1 MSRWIYL
8 LFSYA
13 VIVEIVPAVQL
24 DLYRT
29 GIAQT
34 PGTIA
39 VGCVVGLLAF
49 RLLSY
54 FKSRSITAPKDFRL
68 FFFFCGC
75 LIVAVFLV
83 VPWISWIA
91 DLTGLAVLHVVPSWR
106 GALLY
111 IDFVRFGL
119 YAIVALVVAMCEWP
133 FVWPVVPINAQGYP
147 AKPNSRLGADAQA
160 RRST

>member
-8 LFSYA
+8 LFAYA
-13 VIVEIVPAVQL
+13 VIVEIAPDVQQ
-24 DLYRT
+24 DIYRT
-29 GIAQT
+29 GVSKV

-39 VGCVVGLLAF
+39 IGCVVGLLAF

-54 FKSRSITAPKDFRL
+54 FKSRSITAPKNFRF

-83 VPWISWIA
+83 MPFVSWSA
-91 DLTGLAVLHVVPSWR
+91 EVTGFAALHVIPYWLD
-106 GALLY
+106 AFLY

-119 YAIVALVVAMCEWP
+119 YALAVLVVSVCEWP
-133 FVWPVVPINAQGYP
+133 FVWSGVPIDAVRYST
-147 AKPNSRLGADAQA
+147 KSNS
-160 RRST
+160 